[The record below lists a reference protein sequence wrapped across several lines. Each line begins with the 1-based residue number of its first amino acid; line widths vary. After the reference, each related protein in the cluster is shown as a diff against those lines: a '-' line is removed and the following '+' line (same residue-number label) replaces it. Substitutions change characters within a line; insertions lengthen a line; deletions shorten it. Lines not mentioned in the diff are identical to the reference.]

1 MLAVKDPWTD
11 PPFSASKT
19 WRALSIGTPALE
31 TGKSEDLYVHHD
43 RLQGFSWRNC
53 ISALRNPKFWE
64 LYVFLQLFQTW
75 SRCLMSYH
83 TTPVSFCNLT
93 RHQRRQGLS
102 QGCWGDFVSPPG
114 TVWAIRP
121 SKTDGEI
128 WNNTTAS
135 ANIPAMNMNISGQN
149 CKNRD
154 FQNSPPILPCWDFTV
169 KPFAPLLR
177 YPFPQDLGTIHH
189 TSSHQFCRWL
199 YQLHS
204 FRIASQWVLFDC
216 LSTQM
221 TDSLGKPKK
230 KTALNSDSY
239 TQLQPGLKDPQKD
252 RVAHPEPQDG
262 DPFWTPGYLMIL
274 ANCLRVFA
282 NPVLFQLQNLWK
294 ISMSSPSSMF
304 NCWVPGWR
312 FSWTFTNRSPVEQD
326 DQTPVTF
333 DQKSHMIPTLQIDLG
348 SSWRGVLKSMRCIT
362 QSLDLTYFSYVCSCL
377 TFQP

>member
-1 MLAVKDPWTD
+1 MHFIHGFCKNLDPVVPTCCQ
-11 PPFSASKT
+11 
-19 WRALSIGTPALE
+19 ALQRNISIF
-31 TGKSEDLYVHHD
+31 YYF
-43 RLQGFSWRNC
+43 RLGHQNC
-53 ISALRNPKFWE
+53 IMLGHSIVSSSHLSPDSVQNTSHWCWQLRTPGLIRPFPQARLDGRYQSE
-64 LYVFLQLFQTW
+64 LQHLKLGSPRISMYIMTDSRDFRGEIAFQLCDIQSFENCMFFLQLFQTW

-154 FQNSPPILPCWDFTV
+154 FFFQNSPPILPCWDFTV

-221 TDSLGKPKK
+221 T
-230 KTALNSDSY
+230 
-239 TQLQPGLKDPQKD
+239 
-252 RVAHPEPQDG
+252 H
-262 DPFWTPGYLMIL
+262 
-274 ANCLRVFA
+274 
-282 NPVLFQLQNLWK
+282 
-294 ISMSSPSSMF
+294 
-304 NCWVPGWR
+304 
-312 FSWTFTNRSPVEQD
+312 
-326 DQTPVTF
+326 
-333 DQKSHMIPTLQIDLG
+333 
-348 SSWRGVLKSMRCIT
+348 
-362 QSLDLTYFSYVCSCL
+362 
-377 TFQP
+377 